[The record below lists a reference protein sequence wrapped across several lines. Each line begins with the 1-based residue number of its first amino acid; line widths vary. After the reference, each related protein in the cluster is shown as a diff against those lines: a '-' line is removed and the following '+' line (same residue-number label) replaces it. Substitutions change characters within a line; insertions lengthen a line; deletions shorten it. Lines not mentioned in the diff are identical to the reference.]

1 MRTVMDRMREKLH
14 QASMISKGLVSCK
27 IMPVLGFE
35 TFLSALKDLSIFHC
49 MSDFEADE
57 AMVALA
63 NDLPAPV
70 LSNDSDFFIFPLQS
84 GFCRLDYFDHQHV
97 RTDTQGRKFIRCKL
111 YDIPTFC
118 GHHAGLQPALLPLFA
133 SLIGN
138 DFVDPSA
145 FDNFFLHVHQPKYK
159 RGAKGLKGNRRHCKM
174 EGLLQWLQDIET
186 VDEGLGLL
194 LPHMKKELHPRLR
207 QTLH

>member
-63 NDLPAPV
+63 KAASAGWTTSIINTSGQILRAESSSDVNCTTFRPFAVITPV
-70 LSNDSDFFIFPLQS
+70 FNPLCFRS
-84 GFCRLDYFDHQHV
+84 
-97 RTDTQGRKFIRCKL
+97 
-111 YDIPTFC
+111 
-118 GHHAGLQPALLPLFA
+118 
-133 SLIGN
+133 SL
-138 DFVDPSA
+138 
-145 FDNFFLHVHQPKYK
+145 
-159 RGAKGLKGNRRHCKM
+159 R
-174 EGLLQWLQDIET
+174 
-186 VDEGLGLL
+186 
-194 LPHMKKELHPRLR
+194 
-207 QTLH
+207 